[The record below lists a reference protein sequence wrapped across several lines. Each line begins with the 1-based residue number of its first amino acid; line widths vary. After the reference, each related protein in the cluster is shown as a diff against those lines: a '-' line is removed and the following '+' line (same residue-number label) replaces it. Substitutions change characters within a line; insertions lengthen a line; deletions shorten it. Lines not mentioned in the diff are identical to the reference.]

1 MTPIID
7 LYGVTRNRQELLDKV
22 QSPYFAAWWRRFFA
36 QQEERLEQPVYPPIP
51 GLDERTSE
59 SSYGVRHRRLGNAS
73 TEALELGFAY
83 ALTGDAR
90 YATRARDLALAICDD
105 DTPWV
110 DPRHADIYPELNA
123 DLRFASVCIDLSVVL
138 GWLGDALSGGD
149 AARILDVLAER
160 AGVIYADT
168 LRGAWW
174 GDALNSNWT
183 SHLMHGLGAAALALY
198 PTRPETARPWVELV
212 TDRMQRML
220 DLAAEEGAGIEGIG
234 YFMGCYASI
243 LRYGTELRNVTGKDL
258 FDHPFWSKCALFPLY
273 QTLPD
278 LSGRT
283 PIGDTHYP
291 GLSGSTLL
299 CGVAREARDGIAQW
313 QAHRVLERA
322 SPERIGLFDLIYY
335 DLSVP
340 ERSPAEL
347 PPCRVFRSVQ
357 IATFRSGWDEDA
369 VYMHFHGGSNTW
381 SHCHL
386 DLNAFTLAAYGER
399 LAFDHGSW
407 SYTPHYFRVIE
418 PQVSTAW
425 HNTIVIDGA
434 DQRQAPRYRM
444 SYDPTEGGDCYA
456 LLEQHLSCAGIAM
469 IRGDATSAYA
479 DTLDRFWREIVYLP
493 PDRFVVYDNL
503 LTDGARVQRH
513 IEWLLHSEHPMAE
526 VGDHIEVRGQKAKL
540 IVQPLFPEGW
550 RCRFPDRLAR
560 AHAQEGEIREAH
572 CLSVFPEWVHIWN
585 ESPGK
590 PAYPQW
596 DARGGVRVY
605 GPDYAFLVVLTPRPT
620 LRRARAGTAIDW
632 QVQSLQAP
640 GVEGVRIV
648 RGDQIDTVIFKRF
661 GGPYVLGEVASD
673 ANKAVIREAGGR
685 VRSVAMVHGTR
696 LDYRGQTLTAEP
708 HPVSTAFD
716 L

>member
-1 MTPIID
+1 MTETVD
-7 LYGVTRNRQELLDKV
+7 LYRLARDRREFLEKAQG
-22 QSPYFAAWWRRFFA
+22 PYFAAWWQAFLTRQA
-36 QQEERLEQPVYPPIP
+36 ERLEQPVYPPIP
-51 GLDERTSE
+51 GLDQMTPDA
-59 SSYGVRHRRLGNAS
+59 SYGARHRRLGNAS
-73 TEALELGFAY
+73 AEMLELGFAH
-83 ALTGDAR
+83 ALTGEAR
-90 YATRARDLALAICDD
+90 YPARARDLALAVCDD

-123 DLRFASVCIDLSVVL
+123 DLRFASVCIDLSVAL
-138 GWLGDALSGGD
+138 GWLGDALSGAD
-149 AARILDVLAER
+149 VARILGVLAER

-198 PTRPETARPWVELV
+198 PSRPQMARPWVELV
-212 TDRMQRML
+212 TDRMLRML
-220 DLAAEEGAGIEGIG
+220 DLAAKEGAGIEGIG

-243 LRYGTELRNVTGKDL
+243 LRYGTELRNVTGRSL
-258 FDHPFWSKCALFPLY
+258 FDHEFWLKCALFPLY

-291 GLSGSTLL
+291 GLGGSTLL
-299 CGVAREARDGIAQW
+299 CGVAREARDGFAQW

-322 SPERIGLFDLIYY
+322 SPERIGLYDLIYY
-335 DLSVP
+335 DPSVP
-340 ERSPAEL
+340 ERSPGEL
-347 PPCRVFRSVQ
+347 PPRRVFHSVQ
-357 IATFRSGWDEDA
+357 IATFRSGWEEDA

-386 DLNAFTLAAYGER
+386 DLNAFALAAYGER
-399 LAFDHGSW
+399 LAIDYGSW

-425 HNTIVIDGA
+425 HNTVVVDGA

-456 LLEQHLSCAGIAM
+456 LLDQHLSCEGIEM
-469 IRGDATSAYA
+469 VRGDATSAYA

-503 LTDGARVQRH
+503 LTNGARVQRH
-513 IEWLLHSEHPMAE
+513 IEWLLHSEHPMAG
-526 VGDHIEVRGQKAKL
+526 VGEHVEVRGKKAKL

-572 CLSVFPEWVHIWN
+572 CLSVFPEWIHIWN

-605 GPDYAFLVVLTPRPT
+605 GPDYAFLVVLTP
-620 LRRARAGTAIDW
+620 LRAGAAIDW
-632 QVQSLQAP
+632 QAQPLQAP

-648 RGDQIDTVIFKRF
+648 QGDRIETVIFKRF
-661 GGPYVLGEVASD
+661 GGPYALGEVASD
-673 ANKAVIREAGGR
+673 ADKVVIREANGQ
-685 VRSVAMVHGTR
+685 VRSVAMVHGTG
-696 LDYRGQTLTAEP
+696 LEYRGRTLVAESRP
-708 HPVSTAFD
+708 TSRAMD

>member
-1 MTPIID
+1 MTLKTTD
-7 LYGVTRNRQELLDKV
+7 LYGVYRDRLDLLDRAQGPTFSAWWQYFRQE
-22 QSPYFAAWWRRFFA
+22 
-36 QQEERLEQPVYPPIP
+36 QEKQLGQPVYPPIP
-51 GLDERTSE
+51 GLEAMDPEAA
-59 SSYGVRHRRLGNAS
+59 YAARHVRLGNAS
-73 TEALELGFAY
+73 AEMLALSFAY
-83 ALTGDAR
+83 ALTGQGR
-90 YATRARDLALAICDD
+90 YAIRARDIAAALCED

-123 DLRFASVCIDLSVVL
+123 DLRFASVCIDLSVAL
-138 GWLGDALSGGD
+138 GWLGDALAD
-149 AARILDVLAER
+149 EAVARILEVLAAH
-160 AGVIYADT
+160 AGVIYADA

-183 SHLMHGLGAAALALY
+183 SHLMHGLGAAALAIL
-198 PTRPETARPWVELV
+198 PSRPETAQPWVELV
-212 TDRMQRML
+212 TDRMVRML

-243 LRYGTELRNVTGKDL
+243 LRYGTELRNVTGESL
-258 FDHPFWSKCALFPLY
+258 FEHEFWKKCALFPLY
-273 QTLPD
+273 QSLPD

-291 GLSGSTLL
+291 GLGGSVLL
-299 CGVAREARDGIAQW
+299 CGVAREARDGFAQW
-313 QAHRVLERA
+313 QAHRVLEGA
-322 SPERIGLFDLIYY
+322 SPERIGIYDLITY
-335 DLSVP
+335 DPSVP
-340 ERSPAEL
+340 ERSPDEL
-347 PPCRVFRSVQ
+347 PPCRVFHSVQ
-357 IATFRSGWDEDA
+357 IASLRSGWDEDA

-399 LAFDHGSW
+399 LAIDHGSW

-425 HNTIVIDGA
+425 HNTIVVDGA

-456 LLEQHLSCAGIAM
+456 TLEQHLSCAGIEM

-479 DTLDRFWREIVYLP
+479 DTLNRFWREIVYLP
-493 PDRFVVYDNL
+493 PDRFVVHDNL
-503 LTDGARVQRH
+503 LTNGARVQRH

-526 VGDHIEVRGQKAKL
+526 VGDHVEVRGQKARL
-540 IVQPLFPEGW
+540 IVQPLFPQGW

-560 AHAQEGEIREAH
+560 AHARGGEIREAH
-572 CLSVFPEWVHIWN
+572 CLSVYPEWIHIWT
-585 ESPGK
+585 ESPSK

-605 GPDYAFLVVLTPRPT
+605 GPDYAFLVVLTP
-620 LRRARAGTAIDW
+620 LRSGAEIDW
-632 QVQSLQAP
+632 QAQPLRAP

-648 RGDQIDTVIFKRF
+648 KEDQIDTVILRRF
-661 GGPYVLGEVASD
+661 GGPYELGGVASD
-673 ANKAVIREAGGR
+673 ADKVVIREAASQ

-696 LDYRGQTLTAEP
+696 LDYKGRTLVAESQ
-708 HPVSTAFD
+708 PVSRAME